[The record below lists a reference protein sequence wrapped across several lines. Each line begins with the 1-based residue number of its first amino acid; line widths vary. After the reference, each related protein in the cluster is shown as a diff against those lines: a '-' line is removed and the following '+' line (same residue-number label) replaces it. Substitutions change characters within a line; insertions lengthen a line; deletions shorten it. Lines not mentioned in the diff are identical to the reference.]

1 MKQTERHIGMD
12 VTAKIRVEMYVPATS
27 DEEAEK
33 YIENL
38 AENKMSDLIEK
49 IPVKTGQIITWIVLA
64 FMCCNM
70 AVSAMALARS
80 TQRNQGIEAEYR
92 WQEIMDERFDDARM
106 ERIYPNAVN
115 VSEE

>member
-38 AENKMSDLIEK
+38 AQNKMSDLIEGK
-49 IPVKTGQIITWIVLA
+49 IKELDPNILWI
-64 FMCCNM
+64 
-70 AVSAMALARS
+70 
-80 TQRNQGIEAEYR
+80 
-92 WQEIMDERFDDARM
+92 D
-106 ERIYPNAVN
+106 
-115 VSEE
+115 